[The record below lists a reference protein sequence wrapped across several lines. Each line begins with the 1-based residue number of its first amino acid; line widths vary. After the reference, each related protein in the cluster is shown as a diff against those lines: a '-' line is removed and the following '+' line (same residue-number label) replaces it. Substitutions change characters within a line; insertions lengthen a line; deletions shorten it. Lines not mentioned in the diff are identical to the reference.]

1 MGISNQARKK
11 AIRPVQLIGQETM
24 KTEITELTAA
34 WSAYTYPTSE
44 AAFYDAERVLL
55 KFHNKYGT
63 IDIPTIKQ
71 LIR

>member
-1 MGISNQARKK
+1 
-11 AIRPVQLIGQETM
+11 M
-24 KTEITELTAA
+24 KTEITKLTDA
-34 WSAYTYPTSE
+34 WRAYTNPTSE
-44 AAFYDAERVLL
+44 AAFYAAEKVLL

>member
-1 MGISNQARKK
+1 MESKPNGAPSGA
-11 AIRPVQLIGQETM
+11 LYTLHTM

-55 KFHNKYGT
+55 KFHAKYGT